1 MSLADWRDHGFI
13 VEHRTSRQ
21 EIHDLL
27 ALVDRDLQESE
38 TATHSPEWK
47 LSIAYNAVIQAAK
60 AALAATGYRI
70 PRSNRSHHYYIIQS
84 LRHTIRADSSL
95 ILKLEAVY
103 KKRNVSEYERAGA
116 VSNREAQDA
125 LDLAKTVCK
134 RVRNWLQTEH
144 PELM

>member
-1 MSLADWRDHGFI
+1 MSLADWLDHGFT

-21 EIHDLL
+21 EIHELL
-27 ALVDRDLQESE
+27 ALVDRDLHESE
-38 TATHSPEWK
+38 TGTHSPEWK
-47 LSIAYNAVIQAAK
+47 LSIAYNAVVQAAK

-70 PRSNRSHHYYIIQS
+70 PRSNRSHHYYTIQS
-84 LRHTIRADSSL
+84 LRFTLNADPAT
-95 ILKLEAVY
+95 ILKIEAVQ

-125 LDLAKTVCK
+125 LDLAKTICK
-134 RVRNWLQTEH
+134 RVRDWLQTKH

>member
-1 MSLADWRDHGFI
+1 MSLADWLDHGFI
-13 VEHRTSRQ
+13 VEHRTSQQ
-21 EIHDLL
+21 EIQELL
-27 ALVDRDLQESE
+27 ALVDRDLHESE
-38 TATHSPEWK
+38 TGTHSPEWK

-70 PRSNRSHHYYIIQS
+70 PRSNRSHHYHTIQS
-84 LRHTIRADSSL
+84 LRHTVGADSSL
-95 ILKLEAVY
+95 TLKVEAVQ

-116 VSNREAQDA
+116 VSDREAQDA

-134 RVRNWLQTEH
+134 RVRDWLQTEH